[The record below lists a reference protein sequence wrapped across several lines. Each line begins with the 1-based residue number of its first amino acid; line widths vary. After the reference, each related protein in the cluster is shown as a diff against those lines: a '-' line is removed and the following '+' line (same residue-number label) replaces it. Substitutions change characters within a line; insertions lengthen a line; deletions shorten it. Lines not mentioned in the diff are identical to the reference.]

1 MIRLLSFTACGH
13 NLSNAAAI
21 DKSLVPHRR
30 WFLQLSYEPSLCCRI
45 HFFPPFLSTV
55 SREAMSNHHLF
66 PPGSFPLTTS
76 AKCLFSGEC
85 LVRELNI
92 TVSTDSAGYC
102 NEINSDVCLSTV
114 LWLRGTKAVVDVI
127 ILSIADYRRR
137 GGRRESGWRLYKW
150 HRLNNLLGRGGFY
163 NSADNRDRL
172 QPVMETP
179 PINEKEQRKVRWKQI
194 SI

>member
-1 MIRLLSFTACGH
+1 MVPPAVIWTFPLLQ
-13 NLSNAAAI
+13 N
-21 DKSLVPHRR
+21 P
-30 WFLQLSYEPSLCCRI
+30 
-45 HFFPPFLSTV
+45 FFPPFLSTV
-55 SREAMSNHHLF
+55 SREAMSNRHLF

-194 SI
+194 SIWWQLWHQVKETQRGFTDKAHDLCSC